1 MKKTILLLTLSFMSI
16 QLFAQSSIPYPTLAQ
31 FEAFRVK
38 ELDAA
43 IKHAE
48 YLSSSTINFT
58 EFKLMKKSEIVGFR
72 RDESSSIEGWPNDGC
87 AVRYFYENPK
97 IVNGIL
103 SKIEVVVEYKRSTC
117 TADECVL
124 EDKWS
129 AYVVNVLPFYEDKG
143 MTKSEANKLAE
154 LCVKSEF
161 AKTDLLKDF
170 IEIKAFSPYTYDEA
184 NPTYNFSK
192 ITTAQ
197 SVEFRV
203 NLTGTLGAY
212 TSDKSVFLAETER
225 NETIEFQLKYTDGKW
240 NVVGSTT
247 NYSSMFSSSDKS
259 LFNKEIPAKRFGT
272 YAEKGFDAIYMKR
285 VEEPLPTNNPLSTL
299 MDFGKEFS
307 TSVIAN
313 SEQLTEATFAKFFA
327 LSIAGFEQEAKENL
341 KLLTQITT
349 VDDLTK
355 LKELTFTSIEF
366 KDYNEEMEDNQ
377 LVKKGNVSISIN
389 SKVFTQKGKKSIETG
404 NTKEIYLTLTCILTD
419 NGWKIVNI

>member
-1 MKKTILLLTLSFMSI
+1 MKKTLLFLTLSVLSF

-48 YLSSSTINFT
+48 YLSGATINFSDY
-58 EFKLMKKSEIVGFR
+58 KLIKKGEINGFR
-72 RDESSSIEGWPNDGC
+72 RTESSSIEGWPNDGC

-97 IVNGIL
+97 IVNGIQ

-129 AYVVNVLPFYEDKG
+129 AYVVNVLPYFEDKG
-143 MTKSEANKLAE
+143 MTNVEANKLAE

-161 AKTDLLKDF
+161 SRTNLLKDF
-170 IEIKAFSPYTYDEA
+170 IEIKAFSPYTYDES

-192 ITTAQ
+192 ITNAQ

-203 NLTGTLGAY
+203 NLSGTLGAF
-212 TSDKSVFLAETER
+212 TEDKSIFLAEQDRTDV
-225 NETIEFQLKYTDGKW
+225 IDFQLKYENGKW
-240 NVVGSTT
+240 KVVGSTS
-247 NYSSMFSSSDKS
+247 NYASYISDSDKS

-285 VEEPLPTNNPLSTL
+285 VEESLPTNNPLSTL

-313 SEQLTEATFAKFFA
+313 SEQLTEATFAKYFA
-327 LSIAGFEQEAKENL
+327 QSVAGFEQEATENL

-355 LKELTFTSIEF
+355 LKELSLSKIEF
-366 KDYNEEMEDNQ
+366 KDYKEEMNDNH
-377 LVKKGNVSISIN
+377 LIKKGEISISIN
-389 SKVFTQKGKKSIETG
+389 SKEFTQKGKKLIETG